1 MVILTAFPSF
11 LHSTRAQSTL
21 PPRYTHL
28 HSRETHHRNTLSIVF
43 LDHRSFKVEN
53 PPLSLLFTP
62 RYPLVLVTT
71 YNVSNLA
78 VRYVP
83 LIKVLNLE
91 SRKGIMILVLSR
103 FLFIPLFYFTSKY
116 GDQGWMIV
124 LVFFLGVTTGYPIT
138 CIMTLAPQSYMG
150 PERYALGNV
159 LVLSLQIGCLIGIS
173 LDWLWIVG
181 NGNF

>member
-1 MVILTAFPSF
+1 MTIVYSGDETPLEIKGKWSAVVMCWIFGLGTVLSWNII
-11 LHSTRAQSTL
+11 STL
-21 PPRYTHL
+21 GDYFY
-28 HSRETHHRNTLSIVF
+28 EVF
-43 LDHRSFKVEN
+43 
-53 PPLSLLFTP
+53 

-83 LIKVLNLE
+83 LIKVLKME
-91 SRKGIMILVLSR
+91 SRKGITILVLSR

-159 LVLSLQIGCLIGIS
+159 LVLSLQIGCLI
-173 LDWLWIVG
+173 
-181 NGNF
+181 